1 MVSTIDTPMFI
12 LGTFALLFYFQGFTE
27 KWPWLYLGGIC
38 LGLASLSKVSA
49 IFLGFG
55 LLAYIF
61 MSKDRSTY
69 LRNPHIWFSLSL
81 AALIYSPFL
90 YWNYQH
96 DFPFVATARNLLSRK
111 ADFSDTIGFWVAQMF
126 LFVPP
131 LFLFM
136 VHYSYRSLRNYRCTD
151 KEDVFFWSI
160 IPIPLR
166 HICYL

>member
-1 MVSTIDTPMFI
+1 MAM
-12 LGTFALLFYFQGFTE
+12 ALS
-27 KWPWLYLGGIC
+27 WGIC

-90 YWNYQH
+90 YWNYQQ

-131 LFLFM
+131 YFYLW
-136 VHYSYRSLRNYRCTD
+136 CTIHTEVFETTD
-151 KEDVFFWSI
+151 ALTKDVFFWT
-160 IPIPLR
+160 
-166 HICYL
+166 